1 MFAILLGLAVALLF
15 AYLINEF
22 RRPANYPPGP
32 PWLPVVGNTPYIR
45 KLARQYGGQHK
56 VFELLGKIYRSNVI
70 GLKLGREYVVVAL
83 NYPAVNEVHRNDVFA
98 GRPNNF
104 FIRLRTMGTRLG
116 VTCTDGPFWVEHRS
130 FVTRHLRQVGY
141 GRQPMQLQIQN
152 ELNELVDVIRER
164 EAQPI
169 WPGSILSTSV
179 INVLWTFVTGTRI
192 PRDDDRLQ
200 RLLRLL
206 QDRSKAFDMSGGVLS
221 QLPWLR
227 FIAPEWSGYN
237 LLRRFN
243 LELNE
248 FFAPT
253 IAAHHRDFSEE
264 KANDDLIYGYI
275 KEMRDRR
282 EDPDTTFTDRQLT
295 MIILDIFIA
304 GGQTTSTT
312 LDLAFMMMIV
322 RPDIQARI
330 RKEIDETLRPDEL
343 PNQQTD
349 RTQLPY
355 TDAFLLE
362 VQRFFHIVPVSGP
375 RRTLSDCTLGGYRLP
390 KNTTVLIGLRTVH
403 MDPDYWGD
411 PEVFRPERF
420 LESGKGD
427 ASSAGKVHLHTD
439 RLMFF
444 GIGKRRCLGEV
455 LARAC
460 LFTFF
465 VGVMQ
470 KFELL
475 KPTEASDPEAE
486 PSIVLRPGITLS
498 PKPYTVVFRPRL

>member
-1 MFAILLGLAVALLF
+1 MLAILLGIAVALF
-15 AYLINEF
+15 CTYLINEF

-56 VFELLGKIYRSNVI
+56 VFELLGKSYQSDVI

-83 NYPAVNEVHRNDVFA
+83 NYTAVSEVHRNDVFA
-98 GRPNNF
+98 GRPDNF

-116 VTCTDGPFWVEHRS
+116 VTCTDGAFWAEHRS
-130 FVTRHLRQVGY
+130 FVTRHLRQAGY
-141 GRQPMQLQIQN
+141 GRQPMQVQIQN

-164 EAQPI
+164 RGSPI

-192 PRDDDRLQ
+192 PREDDRLQ
-200 RLLRLL
+200 RLLTLL
-206 QDRSKAFDMSGGVLS
+206 QDRSRAFDMSGGVLS

-243 LELNE
+243 KQLIE
-248 FFAPT
+248 FFTPT
-253 IAAHHRDFSEE
+253 IEEHHRNFGEDR
-264 KANDDLIYGYI
+264 AGDDLIYAYI
-275 KEMRDRR
+275 KEMRERKD
-282 EDPDTTFTDRQLT
+282 DPETTFTDLQLT

-304 GGQTTSTT
+304 GGHTTSTT
-312 LDLAFMMMIV
+312 LDLAFMMMRL
-322 RPDIQARI
+322 RPDIQARV
-330 RKEIDETLRPDEL
+330 RQEIDARLQTDEL
-343 PNQQTD
+343 PQQTD
-349 RTQLPY
+349 RSQLPY

-375 RRTLSDCTLGGYRLP
+375 RRTLAECSLGGYRIP
-390 KNTTVLIGLRTVH
+390 KNTTVLIGLKTVH
-403 MDPDYWGD
+403 MDPEYWGD

-420 LESGKGD
+420 LVESGSDMKT
-427 ASSAGKVHLHTD
+427 HPHTD

-465 VGVMQ
+465 VGIMQ

-475 KPTEASDPEAE
+475 EPVNPQPGME
-486 PSIVLRPGITLS
+486 PSTVLRPGITLS
-498 PKPYTVVFRPRL
+498 PKPYDVVFKPRFL

>member
-1 MFAILLGLAVALLF
+1 MLAILVGIAVALF
-15 AYLINEF
+15 CTYLINEF

-56 VFELLGKIYRSNVI
+56 VFELLGKSYQSDVI

-83 NYPAVNEVHRNDVFA
+83 NYTAVNEVHRNDVFA
-98 GRPNNF
+98 GRPDNF

-116 VTCTDGPFWVEHRS
+116 VTCTDGAFWAEHRS
-130 FVTRHLRQVGY
+130 FVTRHLRQAGY
-141 GRQPMQLQIQN
+141 GRQPMQVQIQN

-164 EAQPI
+164 RGAPI

-200 RLLRLL
+200 RLLTLL
-206 QDRSKAFDMSGGVLS
+206 QDRSRAFDMSGGVLS

-243 LELNE
+243 KQLTE
-248 FFAPT
+248 FFTPT
-253 IAAHHRDFSEE
+253 IEEHHRNFGEE
-264 KANDDLIYGYI
+264 RAGDDLIYAYI
-275 KEMRDRR
+275 KEMRERKD
-282 EDPDTTFTDRQLT
+282 DPETTFTDLQLT

-312 LDLAFMMMIV
+312 LDLAFMMMRL
-322 RPDIQARI
+322 RPDIQARV
-330 RKEIDETLRPDEL
+330 RQEIDAKLQTEEL
-343 PNQQTD
+343 PQQTD
-349 RTQLPY
+349 RSQLPY

-375 RRTLSDCTLGGYRLP
+375 RRTLAECSLGGYRIP
-390 KNTTVLIGLRTVH
+390 KNTTVLIGLKTVH
-403 MDPDYWGD
+403 MDPEYWGD

-420 LESGKGD
+420 LVEFGSDMKT
-427 ASSAGKVHLHTD
+427 HPHTD
-439 RLMFF
+439 RLMIF

-465 VGVMQ
+465 VGIMQ

-475 KPTEASDPEAE
+475 EPTNSQPGME

-498 PKPYTVVFRPRL
+498 PKPYDVVFKPRFL

>member
-1 MFAILLGLAVALLF
+1 MFAILLGLTVALLC

-32 PWLPVVGNTPYIR
+32 PWLPIVGNTPYIR

-56 VFELLGKIYRSNVI
+56 VFELLGKTYRSDVI

-83 NYPAVNEVHRNDVFA
+83 NYPAVNEVHRNDVFT
-98 GRPNNF
+98 GRPDNF

-116 VTCTDGPFWVEHRS
+116 VTCTDGAFWAEHRN
-130 FVTRHLRQVGY
+130 FVTRHLRQIGY
-141 GRQPMQLQIQN
+141 GRQPMQVQIQN
-152 ELNELVDVIRER
+152 ELNELTDVIRER
-164 EAQPI
+164 HQQPI
-169 WPGSILSTSV
+169 WPGSILSISV

-192 PRDDDRLQ
+192 PREDDRLQ

-206 QDRSKAFDMSGGVLS
+206 QDRSKAFDMSGGVLC

-253 IAAHHRDFSEE
+253 IAAHHANFSED

-275 KEMRDRR
+275 KEMRDRKD
-282 EDPDTTFTDRQLT
+282 DPQSTFTDLQLT

-312 LDLAFMMMIV
+312 LDLALMMMLV
-322 RPDIQARI
+322 RPDIQARV
-330 RKEIDETLRPDEL
+330 RQEIDTTLRSDEL
-343 PNQQTD
+343 PQQTD
-349 RTQLPY
+349 RSQLPY

-375 RRTLSDCTLGGYRLP
+375 RRTLADCSLGGYRVP
-390 KNTTVLIGLRTVH
+390 KDTTVLIGLRTVH
-403 MDPDYWGD
+403 MDRDYWGD

-420 LESGKGD
+420 LESERD
-427 ASSAGKVHLHTD
+427 TAGKPHLHTD

-475 KPTEASDPEAE
+475 KPEGGNREME

-498 PKPYTVVFRPRL
+498 PKPYEVVFRPR